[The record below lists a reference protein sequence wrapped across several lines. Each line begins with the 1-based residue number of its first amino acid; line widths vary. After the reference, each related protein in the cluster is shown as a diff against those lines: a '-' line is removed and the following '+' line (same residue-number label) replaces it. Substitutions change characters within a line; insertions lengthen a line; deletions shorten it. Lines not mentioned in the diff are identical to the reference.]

1 MPVIP
6 HPEKKDFSFTNIFIW
21 LVRYNSNFIISFI
34 KFLNACNFLNIPSA
48 AFEFDTNG
56 KH

>member
-6 HPEKKDFSFTNIFIW
+6 HLEKKDFSFTNIFIW